1 MKKILVTILALPLL
15 INSYGGMWEP
25 YQMPSLKKE
34 LREAGFYKNVN
45 SISSPFEYPMNAIV
59 SLGYCSAAFISPEGL
74 IATNYHCVER
84 DFIQPNSSAD
94 NDLFEQGFIA
104 RSKSEEIQAAPGQ
117 KIYVTLESKDITSEI
132 LKGTTDDTDSL
143 ERFKI
148 IENNSKSI
156 IKNCET
162 SDEIECRVRS
172 FFSGETYKLEK
183 VLQLKDARLV
193 YAPPAHVGE
202 YGGEIDNW
210 MYPRHTGDFALV
222 RAYVG
227 KDGTSKEYAEDNVP
241 YSSDSFLKVSA
252 KGVEEGDFVMVLG
265 YPGRTNRLLT
275 YNQREYDL
283 SVGFQNYVDYL
294 ESRIN
299 LINTH
304 TNEEDGS
311 SLAYRGTKSGA
322 ENYYKK
328 ISGQIQGAKNFNVLE
343 REKENWTQFQK
354 FVEANASSQDKVYL
368 DELLAIVDKDIAN
381 SESNRYFGGST
392 LIDYAYN
399 LIRNAEESLK
409 QDDLRKSGFQERD
422 QSNIKNRI
430 KYLNN
435 SFNLRVDKQL
445 FLANLEKYRTFSSD
459 LRRPVYSELLSLDEN
474 SEATLSKVDTIYST
488 SYSTPESMLKLYDM
502 SFDEIT
508 QLDLSLIHI

>member
-84 DFIQPNSSAD
+84 DFIQPNSSSD

-132 LKGTTDDTDSL
+132 LKGTTDVTDSL

-148 IENNSKSI
+148 IENNSKTI

-193 YAPPAHVGE
+193 YAPPCLL
-202 YGGEIDNW
+202 YTSPS
-210 MYPRHTGDFALV
+210 PRD
-222 RAYVG
+222 
-227 KDGTSKEYAEDNVP
+227 
-241 YSSDSFLKVSA
+241 
-252 KGVEEGDFVMVLG
+252 
-265 YPGRTNRLLT
+265 
-275 YNQREYDL
+275 
-283 SVGFQNYVDYL
+283 
-294 ESRIN
+294 
-299 LINTH
+299 
-304 TNEEDGS
+304 
-311 SLAYRGTKSGA
+311 RG
-322 ENYYKK
+322 
-328 ISGQIQGAKNFNVLE
+328 
-343 REKENWTQFQK
+343 
-354 FVEANASSQDKVYL
+354 
-368 DELLAIVDKDIAN
+368 
-381 SESNRYFGGST
+381 
-392 LIDYAYN
+392 
-399 LIRNAEESLK
+399 
-409 QDDLRKSGFQERD
+409 
-422 QSNIKNRI
+422 
-430 KYLNN
+430 
-435 SFNLRVDKQL
+435 
-445 FLANLEKYRTFSSD
+445 
-459 LRRPVYSELLSLDEN
+459 
-474 SEATLSKVDTIYST
+474 
-488 SYSTPESMLKLYDM
+488 
-502 SFDEIT
+502 
-508 QLDLSLIHI
+508 